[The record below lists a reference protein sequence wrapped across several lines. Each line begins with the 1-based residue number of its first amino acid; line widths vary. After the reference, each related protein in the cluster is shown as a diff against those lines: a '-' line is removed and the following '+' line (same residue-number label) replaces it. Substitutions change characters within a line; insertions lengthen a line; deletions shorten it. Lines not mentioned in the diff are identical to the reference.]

1 MITFAL
7 LLVQIFWLFAGFKW
21 LGEYSEISLLLM
33 LALSAVVLVYI
44 INKDETPEFKLTWVI
59 PICTAPVFGVLLYL
73 FVVGNWGNI
82 GLKMGL
88 DRRLK
93 ETEAFMHTDEE
104 TKREIEK
111 TDLHMAG
118 LSRYTEEIGGFPSY
132 KNSSVVYFPSGEAKY
147 EDMLKELEKAEEF
160 I

>member
-82 GLKMGL
+82 GLKKGL

-104 TKREIEK
+104 T
-111 TDLHMAG
+111 TH
-118 LSRYTEEIGGFPSY
+118 SRSY
-132 KNSSVVYFPSGEAKY
+132 SVHFSFSTFFTISRHIPCPKMCTFHFSCFSVFSP
-147 EDMLKELEKAEEF
+147 
-160 I
+160 